1 MRDLSETRTE
11 PETAVAS
18 GEPGATDL
26 RPIRSTILG
35 VPSGILI
42 LLMFCAVIVAF
53 GAVLS
58 KVLFAE
64 RMAAQREI
72 SSVTR
77 VFDTHKMFLLKEME
91 RYAASNAA
99 YLNIETD
106 RSDDWIRRR
115 FGVDMALDFEHD
127 FTALIGRDQELLLA
141 LDIGTK
147 HTNSHFAEHVEPQI
161 ADTLQKIRRNYVNA
175 LTLTDTGGLRFAGK
189 IDDVSGVE
197 VVDLNDEPH
206 IAAAMAIVPDPGGID
221 MVNAPPSILVT
232 TFAVDAN
239 HLRGLLASLSLDN
252 LTFADTVPDGMIG
265 VPLKTETGGVLGYL
279 AWHPMSRASS
289 IILSSLPILAIA
301 LVIILVVALIA
312 LRQNMKVKRD
322 LALQEQEAR
331 FAATHDSLTGC
342 VTRGY
347 FHKAAAERLKILTAR
362 NRQAWLI
369 YLDLDNLKQV
379 NDIHGHTVGDS
390 LIGCQADRV
399 REVFGPSGLIGRIG
413 GDEFLV
419 LTEDWQT
426 EDELRHQMD
435 RLRDGLLQPFE
446 CDGKRLDTSV
456 SAGIAHYPD
465 HGHSLTELVRAAD
478 IALQQSKRERK
489 SVFRVYDQHMDESQ
503 REKREMRIEL
513 DTALRDE
520 ELEVFYQPVVEA
532 TSQKISFYEALVR
545 WRHPKRG
552 LVSPGLFLPVAQDA
566 GLMPQIGIWVLER
579 SLRDASTWKSA
590 GVSVNVCTSQIEK
603 QGFAQQVG
611 ALLRKYNYPPH
622 RLILEITE
630 DLMLDANPATQEV
643 FDQLRALGIE
653 LAIDDFGTGYS
664 SLSYLHKFRFDK
676 MKIDRSFIWRIG
688 QDAEADVLVRSLIG
702 LAKVMGM
709 ETVGEGVETKEQ
721 RDFLV
726 KAGCGHL
733 QGFLYGK
740 PEPLKA
746 SETAQSKKS
755 ATG

>member
-1 MRDLSETRTE
+1 MRDLSDIRTE
-11 PETAVAS
+11 PETAKAS

-42 LLMFCAVIVAF
+42 LLMFCAVIFAF

-58 KVLFAE
+58 KILIAE
-64 RMAAQREI
+64 RQAAQREI
-72 SSVTR
+72 GSVTR
-77 VFDTHKMFLLKEME
+77 VFDNHKLFLLKEME

-99 YLNIETD
+99 YQNIETT
-106 RSDDWIRRR
+106 RSDDWIKRR
-115 FGVDMALDFEHD
+115 FGTDMVFDFEHD
-127 FTALIGRDQELLLA
+127 FTALIGRNQDLLLA
-141 LDIGTK
+141 QDVGAK
-147 HTNSHFAEHVEPQI
+147 HAAYHFAEDIEPQI
-161 ADTLQKIRRNYVNA
+161 AGTLQRIRRNYTNA
-175 LTLTDTGGLRFAGK
+175 LTMTDTGGIRFAGR

-197 VVDLNDEPH
+197 IIDLDGEPH

-232 TFAVDAN
+232 TYAIDDN

-252 LTFADTVPDGMIG
+252 LTFAGKVQDGMIG
-265 VPLKTETGGVLGYL
+265 VPLKAETGTVLGYL
-279 AWHPMSRASS
+279 TWHPMSRASS

-301 LVIILVVALIA
+301 LAIILVVALIA
-312 LRQNMKVKRD
+312 LRQNAKVKRD
-322 LALQEQEAR
+322 LAKQEREAR
-331 FAATHDSLTGC
+331 FTANHDSLTGC

-347 FHKAAAERLKILTAR
+347 FHTAAAERLKILAAQDKR
-362 NRQAWLI
+362 AWLI
-369 YLDLDNLKQV
+369 YLDLDNLKEV

-390 LIGCQADRV
+390 VISCQAARV
-399 REVFGPSGLIGRIG
+399 REIFGRFDLIGRIG

-426 EDELRHQMD
+426 EDELHHQID
-435 RLRDGLLQPFE
+435 RLRDELLQSVE

-456 SAGIAHYPD
+456 SAGIAQYPA
-465 HGHSLTELVRAAD
+465 HGHALPELIRAAD
-478 IALQQSKRERK
+478 IALQESKRERK
-489 SVFRVYDQHMDESQ
+489 AVFRLYDEQMDQSL
-503 REKREMRIEL
+503 REKRDIRIEL
-513 DTALRDE
+513 DKALQDQ
-520 ELEVFYQPVVEA
+520 ELEVFYQPVIEA
-532 TSQKISFYEALVR
+532 RSQKIAFYEALVR
-545 WRHPKRG
+545 WRHPTRG

-566 GLMPQIGIWVLER
+566 DLMPQIGHWVLER
-579 SLRDASTWKSA
+579 SLRDASNWETA

-603 QGFAQQVG
+603 PGFAQQVQ
-611 ALLRKYNYPPH
+611 ALLRKYNYPSH

-630 DLMLDANPATQEV
+630 DLMLDANPATQGV
-643 FDQLRALGIE
+643 FDQLRGLGIE

-709 ETVGEGVETKEQ
+709 ETVAEGVETKDQ
-721 RDFLV
+721 RDFLIR
-726 KAGCGHL
+726 AGCGHL

-740 PEPLKA
+740 PEPLGSA
-746 SETAQSKKS
+746 QETQSKQS
-755 ATG
+755 GTG